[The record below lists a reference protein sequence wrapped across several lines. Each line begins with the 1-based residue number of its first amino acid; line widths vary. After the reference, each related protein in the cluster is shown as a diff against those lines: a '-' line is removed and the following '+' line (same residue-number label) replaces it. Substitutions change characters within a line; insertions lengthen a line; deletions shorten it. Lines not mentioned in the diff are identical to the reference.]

1 MKRDIILLA
10 VYCQR
15 IIDARIEMSIGNKE
29 QKFLPDDAKIPIND
43 YPHQFLNSSQI
54 RHKSLAIYV
63 KLSLQSGPRI
73 SECTANTTR
82 DIHLIFNRI

>member
-15 IIDARIEMSIGNKE
+15 IIDATEMSIGNKFE
-29 QKFLPDDAKIPIND
+29 GTKILPDDAKIPIND

-73 SECTANTTR
+73 PECTTMCKHN
-82 DIHLIFNRI
+82 

>member
-1 MKRDIILLA
+1 
-10 VYCQR
+10 
-15 IIDARIEMSIGNKE
+15 MSIGNKE

-43 YPHQFLNSSQI
+43 HQFLNSSQI

-73 SECTANTTR
+73 PECTANTTR